1 MLTREFLL
9 SRGYCCGL
17 GCANCPYIPKHVKG
31 SAKIESRTDS
41 QQTTEKEK
49 HEHNNR

>member
-9 SRGYCCGL
+9 SREYCCGL

-31 SAKIESRTDS
+31 STKTDN
-41 QQTTEKEK
+41 QQTIEKEK